1 MRFVQYHNVV
11 YLAAGIFFLLR
22 GPIVRSQSSACDHTD
37 HFSGWERIKAA
48 NSAGVATSLDY
59 VYYRIKRCTTNR
71 PRLNASFQN
80 LGVCHPGAQVQ
91 VKAPDGMPGDPK
103 TGEVTAG
110 YLVFEYFSDPNP
122 IEVLFSVQR
131 SGEIFENDYVNMQQP
146 NLKSI
151 KLLLMDDVLARLGKG
166 PAISGTAEKAIVFPS
181 EGSGSTATR
190 TTASPSAPSNAPAT
204 PSIFFKEHNTSSHTT
219 AKIASLS
226 NKMADIDAFDPGPV
240 DQTKLPTKPMGVAE
254 FIKAGMWSDM
264 QKQIDTRVYDL
275 VPLDDQGNFLLINK
289 LKVQSDQTGTD
300 RIRNFYPGI
309 SYPVQLYRHYKIHT
323 RASAMGHRG

>member
-1 MRFVQYHNVV
+1 MRFVPFHIVV
-11 YLAAGIFFLLR
+11 YLTAGVFFLL
-22 GPIVRSQSSACDHTD
+22 GAPVARSQSSACDHTD

-71 PRLNASFQN
+71 PRLNASLQN

-110 YLVFEYFSDPNP
+110 YLVFEFFSDPNP

-131 SGEIFENDYVNMQQP
+131 SGEVFENDYVNMQQP

-181 EGSGSTATR
+181 EGSGSATGR
-190 TTASPSAPSNAPAT
+190 TTASSSNAPAT
-204 PSIFFKEHNTSSHTT
+204 PSIFFKEHNASSHTT

-226 NKMADIDAFDPGPV
+226 NKLSDMDAFDPEPV
-240 DQTKLPTKPMGVAE
+240 DQSKLPTKPMGVAE
-254 FIKAGMWSDM
+254 FIKAGMWSDV
-264 QKQIDTRVYDL
+264 QKQVDTRVYDL
-275 VPLDDQGNFLLINK
+275 VPLDDYGNFLLIDK
-289 LKVQSDQTGTD
+289 LRVQSEQNEPD

-309 SYPVQLYRHYKIHT
+309 SYPVQLYRHYQLRS